1 VFVYKES
8 KMVRMWLKAMSAAAL
23 TAGLVVALGCGK
35 PPAAGEPK
43 KDAKA
48 AHGEWWCDEHGVP
61 EDECSMCDDK
71 VYKAAK
77 AKGELCP
84 KHPDRAKSQCFICNP
99 ELWEK
104 SAARYKEKYGKE
116 APEPEKNMPPKK

>member
-1 VFVYKES
+1 MFNV
-8 KMVRMWLKAMSAAAL
+8 WLKALCAAAL

-35 PPAAGEPK
+35 PPAGAEAPK
-43 KDAKA
+43 DKGKS

-71 VYKAAK
+71 VYKVAK
-77 AKGELCP
+77 GKGELCP

-99 ELWEK
+99 DLWEK

-116 APEPEKNMPPKK
+116 APQPKDNMPGAKK